1 MNKQIEKISKLRL
14 KDKRKVYILRRVI
27 FLFIVFALILSL
39 ILCIFGRK
47 SDPVMSMED
56 EILNSFTPKLLLT
69 PEPTKEPVSILIYHT
84 HNDEAYYKGNK
95 NYKETDLGR
104 TLNEK
109 YNVIAVGEALKQNLE
124 NYGFNVYHDKSD
136 NVSVGFDYAYDT
148 SLKNIKKLGKK
159 YDIYIDLHRD
169 AYAGQTGKN
178 YVKKLNKEYAL
189 VRLVVANGTKYN
201 EKPNYKENYLFAEK
215 ITNEMNLIFPDL
227 AKDIFIKN
235 ARLNQ
240 HLSDKCILIEIGN
253 EKNDLQQ
260 AKNSTEIIAQAIS
273 KITQIS

>member
-1 MNKQIEKISKLRL
+1 MNKQIEKISKNRL
-14 KDKRKVYILRRVI
+14 KDKRKVYILRRVV
-27 FLFIVFALILSL
+27 FLFIVFVLILSL
-39 ILCIFGRK
+39 ILCIFSKK
-47 SDPVMSMED
+47 SDPVTSMDD

-69 PEPTKEPVSILIYHT
+69 PEPINEPVSILIYHT

-95 NYKETDLGR
+95 NYEETDLGR

-109 YNVIAVGEALKQNLE
+109 YNVIAVGEALKNHLE

-136 NVSVGFDYAYDT
+136 NVSDGFDYAYDT

-169 AYAGQTGKN
+169 AYAEQAGKN
-178 YVKKLNKEYAL
+178 YAKKLNKEYAFI
-189 VRLVVANGTKYN
+189 RFVVANGTKYK

-215 ITNEMNLIFPDL
+215 LNNEINLIFPDL
-227 AKDIFIKN
+227 AKEIFIKS

-260 AKNSTEIIAQAIS
+260 AKNSTEIIAQAIY
-273 KITQIS
+273 KIV